1 VIPTKIKT
9 QILQK
14 SQNDGAVGFNRRK
27 GYHLEFALASAQ
39 EARDICEEFAANDV
53 FGHIRETGNEYRVYV
68 KDSES
73 ICNLLALVGANKS
86 LLNLHNEI
94 AMRQAVNLSNRRAN
108 CDSANIERQ
117 IETAR
122 AQIEIFDAI
131 RQSKRYETLEKSLRE
146 VIDARLK
153 NPSAAYD
160 ELAKIL
166 GISKSGLVHRL
177 KKLLS

>member
-1 VIPTKIKT
+1 VISTKIKT

-14 SQNDGAVGFNRRK
+14 SQNDGVVGFNKRK
-27 GYHLEFALASAQ
+27 GYHLEFALENET
-39 EARDICEEFAANDV
+39 EAHDICEEFAANDI
-53 FGHIRETGNEYRVYV
+53 FGHIRVTGNDFRVYV

-94 AMRQAVNLSNRRAN
+94 AMRQAVNVSNRRAN
-108 CDSANIERQ
+108 CDSANICRQ

-122 AQIEIFDAI
+122 AQVETFNAI
-131 RQSKRYETLEKSLRE
+131 KESPRYETLEKPLRD

-153 NPSAAYD
+153 NQSATYY

-166 GISKSGLVHRL
+166 GISKSGLVHRF
-177 KKLLS
+177 KKILS